1 MKNFWETSPE
11 WQREQELRAELKK
24 AAKAEEEEGR
34 RVLAC
39 IQGDSDSLHGT
50 YWRERRQAY
59 KDAFERYQEAYG
71 AWNAALKAFDAS
83 LVGQAY
89 HRYFGRLRADR
100 IARESALVTEEAAA

>member
-1 MKNFWETSPE
+1 MKDFWEQSPL
-11 WQREQELRAELKK
+11 WQRKEELHTELDK
-24 AAKAEEEEGR
+24 ATKVMEEEGR

-39 IQGDSDSLHGT
+39 VELDADSLHGT

-59 KDAFERYQEAYG
+59 KDADERYKDAYA
-71 AWNAALKAFDAS
+71 AWRAAHKAFDAS
-83 LVGQAY
+83 PVGQAY